1 MQDPALK
8 TMTMKTDGMKTTG
21 RRLDR
26 ALRIAGLLPLLG
38 LAACAG
44 SQRFGGPGPGAQRA
58 PVYSEPAMPAAPPI
72 ASAPI
77 TSEPLPPPGG
87 YPVASAPAPGGAGAL
102 PPPGDPYYSPNAGA
116 PAQPPAAPAGEAPGL
131 RGSGDPQTASA
142 RPAAPSRPAVSSRD
156 GIVGTWTAQ
165 EATGSSCKIQLS
177 SAPALDLSRAS
188 ANGCA
193 NRDLQR
199 VNAWDYRNG
208 EVYLYQSGGSVVARL
223 RVGDGGV
230 MNGAVTKSGAALSLN
245 R

>member
-1 MQDPALK
+1 MQDHALK
-8 TMTMKTDGMKTTG
+8 TMTTKTDRMKTTAE
-21 RRLDR
+21 RLNR
-26 ALRIAGLLPLLG
+26 TLRIAGLLPLLG

-58 PVYSEPAMPAAPPI
+58 PVYSEPALPAAPPI

-87 YPVASAPAPGGAGAL
+87 YPVASAPPAGGPGAL

-116 PAQPPAAPAGEAPGL
+116 PAQPPVSSGAEAPAL

-142 RPAAPSRPAVSSRD
+142 RPAAPSRPSGSSRD
-156 GIVGTWTAQ
+156 SIVGSWTAQ

-177 SAPALDLSRAS
+177 SAPTLDLSRAS
-188 ANGCA
+188 AAGCA

-199 VNAWDYRNG
+199 VNAWDYRDG

-223 RVGDGGV
+223 RVGEGGV